1 MWIQPS
7 MSLLFPRE
15 LSLQRVH
22 QSIRENRVLT
32 GAQHRG
38 RVQTL
43 PDGRKDHILY
53 DSIIVCLQTSGGWL
67 GLEDWGL
74 GGDS

>member
-1 MWIQPS
+1 MWIRPS

-15 LSLQRVH
+15 LSLQRIH
-22 QSIRENRVLT
+22 QSIRVSGVLI
-32 GAQHRG
+32 GAQRRG

-43 PDGRKDHILY
+43 PDGRNMIL
-53 DSIIVCLQTSGGWL
+53 LTSGGWL
-67 GLEDWGL
+67 RLEDRGL

>member
-15 LSLQRVH
+15 LSLQRIH
-22 QSIRENRVLT
+22 QSIRVSGVLIS
-32 GAQHRG
+32 AQSRG

-43 PDGRKDHILY
+43 PDGRKDHTLY
-53 DSIIVCLQTSGGWL
+53 DSIDVRWLSKARGSGT
-67 GLEDWGL
+67 WG
-74 GGDS
+74 

>member
-7 MSLLFPRE
+7 MSLLFPGE

-22 QSIRENRVLT
+22 QSIRENGVLT
-32 GAQHRG
+32 SAQRRG

-43 PDGRKDHILY
+43 SDGGKDHILY
-53 DSIIVCLQTSGGWL
+53 DSINLCLQTLGGWL
-67 GLEDWGL
+67 GLEDRGL

>member
-7 MSLLFPRE
+7 MSLLFRRE
-15 LSLQRVH
+15 LSLQRIH
-22 QSIRENRVLT
+22 QSIRVSGVLI
-32 GAQHRG
+32 GAQRRG

-43 PDGRKDHILY
+43 PDGRNMIL
-53 DSIIVCLQTSGGWL
+53 LTSGGWL
-67 GLEDWGL
+67 RLEDRGL